1 MVELAKRR
9 YTNKFDFV
17 AAEMWFRNVVL
28 KQPVVFFP
36 IRSDGAFCVALI
48 SVIPWM
54 PADPEANLVML
65 CAEEGCMWQAIGL
78 LREAAAWAQRRK
90 CTELRI
96 SSETAVDLTPI
107 AERLGAVKLPDRHAL
122 RFEP

>member
-9 YTNKFDFV
+9 YTNRFDFI

-28 KQPVVFFP
+28 KQPVVFLP
-36 IRSDGAFCVALI
+36 IRTQGAFCVALI

-65 CAEEGCMWQAIGL
+65 CAEEGCMWEAVSL

-90 CTELRI
+90 CVELRI
-96 SSETAVDLTPI
+96 SSETAFDLTPL
-107 AERLGAVKLPDRHAL
+107 AKRMGAVPLPDRHAL
-122 RFEP
+122 RFTS